1 MRIGLVSYWF
11 NRGQAIV
18 ARHLRGALE
27 SLGHETFV
35 LARPTKKGFYRPGYV
50 EAHDVWAQPRV
61 TAASRFNIPWREY
74 ERWAI
79 DHDLEAAFFDQNYQF
94 DEIERLRATG
104 VVTFGRFV
112 WEAFRPCDVAG
123 ARRAYDVVYSMTR
136 CERRRYRELSLD
148 TPLVPWGCHPE
159 LERFRAVRAE
169 QDTVTYYFPGGYLS
183 RRKPLVEAVNAFVRA
198 DDPRLR
204 LLVKTQGVQQGLP
217 PAIKTI
223 GALPRVTV
231 IDGDLPTE
239 EHHALMGSADVCLAP
254 SRWEGLGLHLY
265 EATGMGLPIITNDQP
280 PMNEVVH
287 NRDNGL
293 LVDSIAVEAA
303 PSGIPAHDPDPRSLA
318 DAIRRLAEPDLR
330 RRLADGAARAST
342 ERLSWQHTIDGL
354 RRLLEGA

>member
-1 MRIGLVSYWF
+1 MTSGLSPIA
-11 NRGQAIV
+11 RGI
-18 ARHLRGALE
+18 ALQ
-27 SLGHETFV
+27 HP
-35 LARPTKKGFYRPGYV
+35 LACR
-50 EAHDVWAQPRV
+50 
-61 TAASRFNIPWREY
+61 Y
-74 ERWAI
+74 ERSGHRPRPQRRPSSTRTTSSTRSGVSAPWGSSRLGGSSGRRSGHATSRV
-79 DHDLEAAFFDQNYQF
+79 LEGH
-94 DEIERLRATG
+94 IS
-104 VVTFGRFV
+104 
-112 WEAFRPCDVAG
+112 
-123 ARRAYDVVYSMTR
+123 VVYSMTR
-136 CERRRYRELSLD
+136 CERRRYRELSLE

-159 LERFRAVRAE
+159 LERFRAVRAQ

-183 RRKPLVEAVNAFVRA
+183 RRKPLVEVVNAFVRA

-217 PAIKTI
+217 PAIETI

-265 EATGMGLPIITNDQP
+265 EATGMGLPIITND
-280 PMNEVVH
+280 H
-287 NRDNGL
+287 LRSTRWSTTATTDCW
-293 LVDSIAVEAA
+293 ST
-303 PSGIPAHDPDPRSLA
+303 PSRWSWPLGCPRERSDPRSLA

-342 ERLSWQHTIDGL
+342 GRLSWQHTIDGL